1 MKIGI
6 FDSGVGGLT
15 ILKELIRKNKYHEY
29 IYIGDTKNLP
39 YGNST
44 IENLKKYSDTI
55 INYFIKKRCDLV
67 IIACGTISSNLSN
80 YLKEKHKIKI
90 IDIITPTIDYIVN
103 KNYKNIGLIATN
115 MTIQSNKIASSL
127 TKHNINVITNPA
139 PKLVDL
145 IEKNLMNKKE
155 SVKILKEYLAP
166 FQNKNL
172 DLLILGCTHYPI
184 IKKQISSLI
193 KTQLYDMAYPISS
206 LIEDGTILKVQLYFT
221 KLNNDILKNVINIL
235 NCKYKIEELK
245 L

>member
-80 YLKEKHKIKI
+80 YLKEKYKIKI

-103 KNYKNIGLIATN
+103 KNYKNLKTTIVFGNGGSIDFWSGKTKRAPDFFIKIGLN
-115 MTIQSNKIASSL
+115 HDYCNRWL
-127 TKHNINVITNPA
+127 WLHR
-139 PKLVDL
+139 L
-145 IEKNLMNKKE
+145 
-155 SVKILKEYLAP
+155 
-166 FQNKNL
+166 
-172 DLLILGCTHYPI
+172 
-184 IKKQISSLI
+184 
-193 KTQLYDMAYPISS
+193 
-206 LIEDGTILKVQLYFT
+206 
-221 KLNNDILKNVINIL
+221 
-235 NCKYKIEELK
+235 
-245 L
+245 

>member
-1 MKIGI
+1 
-6 FDSGVGGLT
+6 
-15 ILKELIRKNKYHEY
+15 
-29 IYIGDTKNLP
+29 
-39 YGNST
+39 
-44 IENLKKYSDTI
+44 
-55 INYFIKKRCDLV
+55 
-67 IIACGTISSNLSN
+67 
-80 YLKEKHKIKI
+80 
-90 IDIITPTIDYIVN
+90 
-103 KNYKNIGLIATN
+103 

-155 SVKILKEYLAP
+155 NIKILKEYLAP

-206 LIEDGTILKVQLYFT
+206 LIEDGAILKVQLYFT

>member
-90 IDIITPTIDYIVN
+90 TITLSCSSLKCLILPSIPSALLWAFSLIAQVLTIITS
-103 KNYKNIGLIATN
+103 L
-115 MTIQSNKIASSL
+115 SS
-127 TKHNINVITNPA
+127 IF
-139 PKLVDL
+139 
-145 IEKNLMNKKE
+145 
-155 SVKILKEYLAP
+155 SVL
-166 FQNKNL
+166 
-172 DLLILGCTHYPI
+172 
-184 IKKQISSLI
+184 S
-193 KTQLYDMAYPISS
+193 
-206 LIEDGTILKVQLYFT
+206 
-221 KLNNDILKNVINIL
+221 
-235 NCKYKIEELK
+235 
-245 L
+245 